1 MKNVFINCSA
11 KEFYE
16 ELKPV
21 LLTLEGYTMYDDEW
35 IPRNNGCRIQSTGEW
50 FPFEYRVGYEDIDLA
65 DFIEA
70 VKLPYPVKAYITVKD
85 KEWRE
90 TVNLL
95 KDAGLTVIDNFY
107 DITVPVEEKDRA
119 AKVLFEKQILYYIS
133 HQPRK

>member
-1 MKNVFINCSA
+1 MKNVFINCTA
-11 KEFYE
+11 KQFYE

-21 LLTLEGYTMYDDEW
+21 LLTLEGYTMESDEW
-35 IPRNNGCRIQSTGEW
+35 LPTDRGCLID
-50 FPFEYRVGYEDIDLA
+50 YEGSFYPYYQKSYEEVDLV

-85 KEWRE
+85 KQWRE

-95 KDAGLTVIDNFY
+95 NDAGLTVIDNFY